1 MENSLINQI
10 ADIEAIKSNL
20 EQVVKA
26 SQATV
31 TAVEATFKNAKLTF
45 SETKNISNT
54 LEKTANSLKNV
65 KTQISDYEKAQQAL
79 EKQTIQVGVAH
90 DQIDEVIKRE
100 AKSIAELTAQNK
112 VLESIRKHMNI
123 NDVEYAS
130 NQQKIIDAQNKNIE
144 KIKEFQTAENQRIS
158 GIGKYEEAIRN
169 ALNIEGEYG
178 MQLSLLKKTM
188 ADVQAEIKSNGDATG
203 ELAKKYEELN
213 KKSGEVLK
221 KQQEMEG
228 GVRYLADEYGKFKA
242 VLQGMQAALGVVSVF
257 SGFTSLLGIHSK
269 SVEKVTA
276 KMTALIA
283 TMQGLKS
290 IQELLNKNNYFMQFV
305 KNTPIL
311 MRSFTAVSGAIKGF
325 VGAIGGFGVLAGV
338 GAIVA
343 GFALGIK
350 KLSDTVK
357 FANTDLKEFAKNLD
371 DLNKILTENIDKK
384 AIEIRAEIYSD
395 YAKGLI
401 TSAQALERYADVANE
416 AGRRLESENLTKIQ
430 ETILKLEKEQQNID
444 NLRADAR
451 KGGVTSSFQLT
462 KALEREK
469 EIEVELMNARALELA
484 ILNEQKKSSL
494 EFKQIL
500 TKENTELKNLTE
512 IYENRAIKAQQ
523 AFSKE
528 TEKLREQLN
537 KGAISIED
545 YEKKYLDLAFTFQKN
560 ELEIKL
566 KELPKLADLADT
578 EDDFKKFQA
587 EILKT
592 ETELNNLNFENFVKK
607 LKEADENLL
616 KLTKNFETRAIKAQ
630 GKFADEIERLR
641 DKLYKGGLSV
651 EDFENQ
657 LIELTNKFEKTELE
671 IKISELVEL
680 SELQKAGDAFEKT
693 QAEIRKLQQELND
706 LNFETFVS
714 NTDNTEKILL
724 KLTKTL
730 EKNASVAQKAF
741 NKDVENLRKQLYNGT
756 ISLKEYENQY
766 LKLDFTLRKSELEAK
781 LKELKETLA
790 NQQKFNIGLGEGIG
804 IDVDAGKEGF
814 EVIRN
819 EIDLT
824 QKALDDLNFDEFN
837 KNLSKLEVT
846 FSDKLASMGEIF
858 GSFSQ
863 MLSSIS
869 TSIFD
874 SQIADIDRFDER
886 NEKSFEQR
894 RLYIIETVVNEE
906 DRVKAITALEK
917 ERQSAEAEIT
927 RQRAEVEARKAKF
940 DVAIVTTQALAT
952 SAGAIASAI
961 ASATPGDPYTV
972 AARIAAA
979 LASAIA
985 GVVAIASALQ
995 KVGNI
1000 PTYEFGGLSPKYK
1013 PFMAAE
1019 QGFELGL
1026 GEKSGKPY
1034 IFENKGV
1041 YQTNERVKI
1050 FTHEKSKQMIES
1062 QTITNNNN
1070 KDVYFRNEFA
1080 IKVIDNQR
1088 IKKYFK
1094 V

>member
-10 ADIEAIKSNL
+10 ADIEAIKANL

-54 LEKTANSLKNV
+54 LEQTANSLKNV

-79 EKQTIQVGVAH
+79 AKQTIQVGVAH
-90 DQIDEVIKRE
+90 NQIDAVLQHE

-123 NDVEYAS
+123 NDVEYAT

-144 KIKEFQTAENQRIS
+144 KIKEFQTAESQRIS

-221 KQQEMEG
+221 KQQEMKG

-242 VLQGMQAALGVVSVF
+242 VLQGMQAAMGVVSVF
-257 SGFTSLLGIHSK
+257 SGFTSLLGIHSQA
-269 SVEKVTA
+269 VEKVTA

-290 IQELLNKNNYFMQFV
+290 IQEILNKNNYFMQFV
-305 KNTPIL
+305 KNTPVL

-384 AIEIRAEIYSD
+384 AIEVRSEIYAD
-395 YAKGLI
+395 YANGLI

-416 AGRRLESENLTKIQ
+416 AGRRLESENLSNIQKKIN
-430 ETILKLEKEQQNID
+430 ELEIKKKELQQITQQATGESV
-444 NLRADAR
+444 LI
-451 KGGVTSSFQLT
+451 GGEQAVTSQLAGT
-462 KALEREK
+462 ISLVAKNK
-469 EIEVELMNARALELA
+469 ELKETEIELMNARALELA

-566 KELPKLADLADT
+566 KELPNLADLVDT

-587 EILKT
+587 EILQT

-607 LKEADENLL
+607 LKEVDENLL

-630 GKFADEIERLR
+630 GKFADEIEKLR
-641 DKLYKGGLSV
+641 EKLYNGGLSV

-657 LIELTNKFEKTELE
+657 LLELTNK
-671 IKISELVEL
+671 
-680 SELQKAGDAFEKT
+680 FEKT
-693 QAEIRKLQQELND
+693 QAEIRKLQQELNN
-706 LNFETFVS
+706 LNFETFVN
-714 NTDNTEKILL
+714 NTDNADKILL

-730 EKNASVAQKAF
+730 EKKASVAQKAF

-756 ISLKEYENQY
+756 ISLKEYEKQY
-766 LKLDFTLRKSELEAK
+766 LKLAFTFQKNELEIK
-781 LKELKETLA
+781 VKELKEILNTQA
-790 NQQKFNIGLGEGIG
+790 T
-804 IDVDAGKEGF
+804 KEGF
-814 EVIRN
+814 DVIQN
-819 EIDLT
+819 EIDVT

-846 FSDKLASMGEIF
+846 FSDKLASIGEIF

-894 RLYIIETVVNEE
+894 RLYIVETVVNEE

-961 ASATPGDPYTV
+961 ASATAGDPYTV

-985 GVVAIASALQ
+985 GVVAVASALQ

-1000 PTYEFGGLSPKYK
+1000 PTYETGGLTPVNK
-1013 PFMAAE
+1013 PFIA
-1019 QGFELGL
+1019 
-1026 GEKSGKPY
+1026 GERGYEVGIGDSGKPY

-1050 FTHEKSKQMIES
+1050 FTHEKSKKMVES

>member
-10 ADIEAIKSNL
+10 ADIEAIKANL

-31 TAVEATFKNAKLTF
+31 TAVETTFKNAKLTF

-54 LEKTANSLKNV
+54 LEQTANSLKNV

-79 EKQTIQVGVAH
+79 AKQTIQVGVAH
-90 DQIDEVIKRE
+90 ERINEVINRE

-123 NDVEYAS
+123 NDVEYAN

-178 MQLSLLKKTM
+178 MQLSLIKKTM
-188 ADVQAEIKSNGDATG
+188 AEVQAEIKSNGDATG
-203 ELAKKYEELN
+203 ELTKKYEELN

-221 KQQEMEG
+221 KQKEMKG
-228 GVRYLADEYGKFKA
+228 GIRYLADEYGKFKA
-242 VLQGMQAALGVVSVF
+242 VLQGMQAAMGVVSVF
-257 SGFTSLLGIHSK
+257 SGFTSLLGIHSQA
-269 SVEKVTA
+269 VEKVTA
-276 KMTALIA
+276 KMTALMA

-290 IQELLNKNNYFMQFV
+290 IQELLNKNNYFMQFI

-384 AIEIRAEIYSD
+384 AIEVRAEIYSE

-484 ILNEQKKSSL
+484 ILNDQKKSSL

-537 KGAISIED
+537 KGTISIED

-592 ETELNNLNFENFVKK
+592 ETELNNLNFDNFVKK

-641 DKLYKGGLSV
+641 DKLYNGGLSV

-657 LIELTNKFEKTELE
+657 LLELTNKFEKTELE

-680 SELQKAGDAFEKT
+680 SGLQKAGDAFEKT
-693 QAEIRKLQQELND
+693 QAEIRKLQQELNN
-706 LNFETFVS
+706 LNFETFVN
-714 NTDNTEKILL
+714 NTDNAEKILL

-730 EKNASVAQKAF
+730 EKNASIAQKAF

-766 LKLDFTLRKSELEAK
+766 LKLAFTFQKNELEIK
-781 LKELKETLA
+781 LKELKEIINT
-790 NQQKFNIGLGEGIG
+790 QQT
-804 IDVDAGKEGF
+804 KEGF
-814 EVIRN
+814 DVIQN

-846 FSDKLASMGEIF
+846 FSDKLASIGEIF

-869 TSIFD
+869 TSIFNN
-874 SQIADIDRFDER
+874 QIADIDRFDER

-894 RLYIIETVVNEE
+894 RLYIVETVVNEE

-961 ASATPGDPYTV
+961 ASATAGDPYTV

-979 LASAIA
+979 LAAAIA
-985 GVVAIASALQ
+985 GVVAVASALQ

-1000 PTYEFGGLSPKYK
+1000 PTYETGGLTPVNK
-1013 PFMAAE
+1013 PFIA
-1019 QGFELGL
+1019 
-1026 GEKSGKPY
+1026 GERGYEVGIGDSGKPY

-1050 FTHEKSKQMIES
+1050 FTHEKSKKMVES